1 MVKSKWSPRGGSA
14 ASRMVTHS
22 ERTVFTPHPLI
33 PPHLPFKM
41 YLQLMGNP
49 QLKNYSLPTIFAI
62 SYSSHYETCLSIIY

>member
-14 ASRMVTHS
+14 ASWMVTHS
-22 ERTVFTPHPLI
+22 ERTVFTP
-33 PPHLPFKM
+33 LPFKM

-62 SYSSHYETCLSIIY
+62 PYFSHY